1 MAKNTPAM
9 TVSGAGLITGFWS
22 ALEKAR
28 QKRGVSD
35 ADFHSAVVEESP
47 LIERIA
53 DMIAES
59 CRPKLLE
66 LAGSVHIPATTERF
80 MAKDRFVLDKSD
92 SAKVKISY
100 LGENFKA
107 WLLDKVEEPFGGSTL
122 QVLKLTQQS
131 LDGPI
136 IAELGGEEK
145 AETTLS
151 EIHALMAKQP
161 NGEQGKLLT
170 NGYAN
175 IFYVRDITGVL
186 RAVSV
191 YWYGDGW
198 DVYADSISGPS
209 RWDDGFQVFSRNS
222 HILEPSET
230 LALAK
235 A

>member
-1 MAKNTPAM
+1 MAKNVPA

-22 ALEKAR
+22 VLEKER
-28 QKRGVSD
+28 QKLGISD
-35 ADFHSAVVEESP
+35 EDFHVAIKEESP
-47 LIERIA
+47 LIKKFA

-66 LAGSVHIPATTERF
+66 LVGLVPILATTERF
-80 MAKDRFVLDKSD
+80 VAKDRFVLDKSD

-100 LGENFKA
+100 LGDNLKA

-122 QVLKLTQQS
+122 CTFKLRESS

-136 IAELGGEEK
+136 IAELGGEAK

-151 EIHALMAKQP
+151 EIHTLMAKQP
-161 NGEQGKLLT
+161 NGEQGKLLI